1 MGETPAERGKRL
13 EKRQSITG
21 LRFEEADEVL
31 AASYRLT
38 HVSELYDLLLHVFGL
53 SCRDQEEDDDGA
65 LQKRRADGHRLA
77 IEMRDNARAMITSLE
92 AIHAAWTKFNV
103 DVVRWHPQLLE
114 AVFDVDTEGP
124 ENMFLPEQIEVL
136 QTFFPAGYWE
146 DVEARLQVLVDLPI
160 RPKLKRGPVENVTL
174 RRAVTACRAY
184 WRDVEGRSWTMSSL
198 KNAAGRAENKPEH
211 LQGECELFVTDVLT
225 ACGVRYSLQELSSA
239 WIALDRPRGAVS
251 QDSERQ

>member
-13 EKRQSITG
+13 EKRPSIIG

-31 AASYRLT
+31 AGSYRLT
-38 HVSELYDLLLHVFGL
+38 HVTELYDLLLHVFGL
-53 SCRDQEEDDDGA
+53 SCRDQEEEDDGA

-103 DVVRWHPQLLE
+103 DVVRWHPPLLE
-114 AVFDVDTEGP
+114 AVFDVGTGGP
-124 ENMFLPEQIEVL
+124 ENAFLPEQIEVL
-136 QTFFPAGYWE
+136 QTFFPTGYWE
-146 DVEARLQVLVDLPI
+146 DVEARLQALVDLPI

-174 RRAVTACRAY
+174 RRAVAACRTY

-198 KNAAGRAENKPEH
+198 KTIEARAENKPER

-225 ACGVRYSLQELSSA
+225 AFGIHYTLKDLYSA
-239 WIALDRPRGAVS
+239 WSGLDSSTVRPASG
-251 QDSERQ
+251 